1 MPIKNGSISFC
12 RIPGKKAGNRSTLCT
27 SECLCSRLSLFAV
40 IFQDLHNCNCLH
52 VLCLMPIL
60 HKSLW
65 ITDHTMTIIWIIK
78 VIIFLIRSDQQHT
91 MLIGNPRKGLPR
103 LFQLPDWSGLRFTHI
118 DTCPEN
124 DRHSFADIS
133 SFPIHQLHDNE
144 YFSPFLSAAAT
155 FQPLLFLQKSDL
167 KTPR

>member
-1 MPIKNGSISFC
+1 MSYTWQKSREQIY
-12 RIPGKKAGNRSTLCT
+12 TLYFRV
-27 SECLCSRLSLFAV
+27 SLFPLSLFAV

-133 SFPIHQLHDNE
+133 LYKLLCRLSRFINCTIMNIFLRFCLLLQLFSHCFFFKNPI
-144 YFSPFLSAAAT
+144 
-155 FQPLLFLQKSDL
+155 
-167 KTPR
+167 